1 VISDENDSDPNYIS
15 NEPGENGNTAL
26 AIAVG
31 AGIVPGTVNQTSFDH
46 YSMLRTVEDIFG
58 LGHLGASAAAADM
71 LAP

>member
-1 VISDENDSDPNYIS
+1 MISDENDSDPNYNA

-58 LGHLGASAAAADM
+58 LGHLGASATAADM
-71 LAP
+71 IAP